1 MAVYLKL
8 SRDSKVIMAYWIK
21 RSTCLNQPSAG
32 PSVVSLTPKPVIS
45 AASLTLSSLLLMS
58 CAGHAAEVP
67 LPVPPRSTLPLTVS
81 LGEIGF
87 STEEP
92 YTLGPGDRVKIEV
105 FKLPQFSLDTQV
117 LVDGTVSLLQVGK
130 VSVQGLTVAQATE
143 VISQQYASLVRYPVA
158 TLTLTAPR
166 PVKVGVSGEVNKR
179 GAFVIPTGEAGSQLP
194 TLTKALQLAGGIT
207 QSADLRN
214 VQLRRLRWNGTE
226 TMTVNLWDFVQTGDL
241 RRDMVLRDGD
251 SIFIP
256 TAQNV
261 SLAESAQLASTS
273 FSTDRILPLNIAVVG
288 EVYRPGSHTVT
299 GSARIGGAAGVLASG
314 GSSDGGND
322 EVPPTLT
329 RAIQVAGGIK
339 PRANIRKIQLRRT
352 TKTGVEQ
359 VLDVD
364 LWKLLKEGDLQQ
376 DLILQERDTIVV
388 PTAQTISQAEA
399 AQVAV
404 ASFSPD
410 TIKINVVGEV
420 KRPGLVEVPPN
431 TPLNKAILAAGG
443 FDFQRAKKTSV
454 ELVRLNPD
462 GTVTQRT
469 VSVDFSRGVNEV
481 NNPAMLNDDVVVVNR
496 SRFTAFS
503 DALGSILSPVV
514 NQLGGLFSILNF
526 FK

>member
-1 MAVYLKL
+1 
-8 SRDSKVIMAYWIK
+8 MAYWLK
-21 RSTCLNQPSAG
+21 RSTELKQRRTELD
-32 PSVVSLTPKPVIS
+32 LTALRPKQVIS
-45 AASLTLSSLLLMS
+45 TISLTLYSLLALGS
-58 CAGHAAEVP
+58 LGEAAEVP
-67 LPVPPRSTLPLTVS
+67 PPIPLNSALPSTLVPSESAFPV
-81 LGEIGF
+81 
-87 STEEP
+87 EEP
-92 YTLGPGDRVKIEV
+92 YTLGPGDRVKVEV
-105 FKLPQFSLDTQV
+105 FKMPQFSLDTQV
-117 LVDGTVSLLQVGK
+117 LVDGTVSLLQGGK
-130 VSVQGLTVAQATE
+130 VSVRGLTVSQATE
-143 VISQQYASLVRYPVA
+143 VISQQYARLLRYPVA

-179 GAFVIPTGEAGSQLP
+179 GAFVLPTGEGGSQLP

-214 VQLRRLRWNGTE
+214 VQLRRLRLNGTE
-226 TMTVNLWDFVQTGDL
+226 TMIVNLWDFLQTGDL

-256 TAQNV
+256 TAPTVN
-261 SLAESAQLASTS
+261 LAESAQLASTS

-299 GSARIGGAAGVLASG
+299 GSARIGGAAGILASG
-314 GSSDGGND
+314 GSSNGGSN

-339 PRANIRKIQLRRT
+339 PRADIRKIQLHRT

-376 DLILQERDTIVV
+376 DIILQERDTIVV
-388 PTAQTISQAEA
+388 PIAQNISQSEA
-399 AQVAV
+399 AQVAA

-410 TIKINVVGEV
+410 TIKVNVVGEV
-420 KRPGLVEVPPN
+420 KRPGVVEVPPN

-443 FDFQRAKKTSV
+443 FDFQRAKRSTV

-469 VSVDFSRGVNEV
+469 ISVDFKRGVDEA
-481 NNPAMLNDDVVVVNR
+481 NNPAILNDDVIVVNR
-496 SRFTAFS
+496 SRFTSFS
-503 DALGSILSPVV
+503 DALGSVLTPVV
-514 NQLGGLFSILNF
+514 SQLGGLFSILNF

>member
-1 MAVYLKL
+1 M
-8 SRDSKVIMAYWIK
+8 
-21 RSTCLNQPSAG
+21 
-32 PSVVSLTPKPVIS
+32 SLALCS
-45 AASLTLSSLLLMS
+45 LLAASYAS
-58 CAGHAAEVP
+58 AAEVNPP
-67 LPVPPRSTLPLTVS
+67 LRSALPIAVGSDEGGLP
-81 LGEIGF
+81 F
-87 STEEP
+87 EEP

-105 FKLPQFSLDTQV
+105 FKLPQYSLDTQV
-117 LVDGTVSLLQVGK
+117 LVDGTISLLQVGK
-130 VSVQGLTVAQATE
+130 VSVKGLTVSQATE
-143 VISQQYASLVRYPVA
+143 VISQQYAQLLRYPLA

-179 GAFVIPTGEAGSQLP
+179 GAFVIPTGDAGSQLP
-194 TLTKALQLAGGIT
+194 TMTKALQLAGGIT

-214 VQLRRLRWNGTE
+214 VQVRRLRVNGAE

-241 RRDMVLRDGD
+241 RRDLVLRDGD

-256 TAQNV
+256 TAQNI
-261 SLAESAQLASTS
+261 SLAESSQLTSTS
-273 FSTDRILPLNIAVVG
+273 FSTERALPLNIAVVG

-314 GSSDGGND
+314 GSSSGGGD
-322 EVPPTLT
+322 VPPTLT

-339 PRANIRKIQLRRT
+339 PRADIRKIQLRRT

-376 DLILQERDTIVV
+376 DIILQERDTIIV
-388 PTAQTISQAEA
+388 PTASAISRSEA

-410 TIKINVVGEV
+410 TIKVNVVGEV

-431 TPLNKAILAAGG
+431 TPLNKALLAAGG
-443 FDFQRAKKTSV
+443 FDSQRAKKTSV

-469 VSVDFSRGVNEV
+469 ISVDFTRGVDEV
-481 NNPAMLNDDVVVVNR
+481 NNPAILNDDVIVVNR
-496 SRFTAFS
+496 SRFTTFS
-503 DALGSILSPVV
+503 DALGTILTPVV
-514 NQLGGLFSILNF
+514 NQLGGFLSILNF
-526 FK
+526 FR

>member
-1 MAVYLKL
+1 MA
-8 SRDSKVIMAYWIK
+8 DWIR
-21 RSTCLNQPSAG
+21 RSTSLKKQGAG
-32 PSVVSLTPKPVIS
+32 LGRVTLTPKQAIS
-45 AASLTLSSLLLMS
+45 AAGLTLFSLLLVD
-58 CAGHAAEVP
+58 CASQAAEAH
-67 LPVPPRSTLPLTVS
+67 PPAPFSSAFPPSVS
-81 LGEIGF
+81 PGENAF
-87 STEEP
+87 SIEEP

-105 FKLPQFSLDTQV
+105 FKVPQFNLDTQV

-130 VSVQGLTVAQATE
+130 VSVRGLTVAQATE
-143 VISQQYASLVRYPVA
+143 AISQQYARLLRYPVA

-166 PVKVGVSGEVNKR
+166 PIKVGVSGEVNKR
-179 GAFVIPTGEAGSQLP
+179 GSFVLPTGEGGSQLP
-194 TLTKALQLAGGIT
+194 TMTKALQLAGGIT

-214 VQLRRLRWNGTE
+214 VQLRRLRLNGVE
-226 TMTVNLWDFVQTGDL
+226 TITVNLWDFVQTGDL

-251 SIFIP
+251 SLFIP
-256 TAQNV
+256 TAQNI

-273 FSTDRILPLNIAVVG
+273 FSTERILPLNIAVVG

-314 GSSDGGND
+314 GSSNGGNN

-339 PRANIRKIQLRRT
+339 PKADIRRIQLRRT

-376 DLILQERDTIVV
+376 DIILQERDTIVV
-388 PTAQTISQAEA
+388 PTAQAISQAEA

-420 KRPGLVEVPPN
+420 KRPGVVEVPPN

-443 FDFQRAKKTSV
+443 FDFQRAKRSSV

-469 VSVDFSRGVNEV
+469 VAVDFTRGVDEA
-481 NNPAMLNDDVVVVNR
+481 NNPAMLNDDVIVVNR
-496 SRFTAFS
+496 SRFTSFS
-503 DALGSILSPVV
+503 DALGSILTPVV
-514 NQLGGLFSILNF
+514 SQLGGLFSILNF